1 MYDYNTESITM
12 LLQQV
17 DYAFGGVAGL
27 WNCEIDTGR
36 DETQLPPK
44 LRA

>member
-17 DYAFGGVAGL
+17 DYAFGGVAGAM
-27 WNCEIDTGR
+27 
-36 DETQLPPK
+36 K
-44 LRA
+44 LRD